1 MISTSTAPDR
11 RRAGL
16 ALALVAVFLT
26 ACSDSSDRS
35 PTPPPEVVPFQELYD
50 QGILR
55 YLGEY
60 TPMSSEDDGRIIQHT
75 FGTGDGPQCLDG
87 GEYTMATRDAGSENL
102 VIFLQ
107 GGGACWSE
115 FCSATREAAPG
126 IPEIG
131 LLDQGR
137 GNNPVADW
145 NLAYFP
151 YCDGGLFASDN
162 DRDED
167 GDGTNE
173 LTQRGLH
180 NLSAGLD
187 VTANTFPAPQRI
199 LLVGASAGG
208 LGTTF
213 ALPVVRSLYPD
224 IPIDVVNDS
233 GIGVGRPD
241 QPEFQ
246 ELLLS
251 DWNSQAFFPESCDQC
266 IADDGHLTDYHSW
279 QMNEDPNT
287 RRGFLSYDQDT
298 VFADIFLMIG
308 KPAFE
313 EAMREEMQQAED
325 DVPDRVRTW
334 IPTGTGHTFVQSE
347 PDQTAGGVGV
357 LDWIGFMI
365 NESDDWVSVA
375 D

>member
-1 MISTSTAPDR
+1 MVNLLHR
-11 RRAGL
+11 RSPGNTLL
-16 ALALVAVFLT
+16 ALTLGTLVVT

-35 PTPPPEVVPFQELYD
+35 PAPPAEATPYQEIYD
-50 QGILR
+50 QGVLR

-60 TPMSSEDDGRIIQHT
+60 TPMTSEDDGRIVQHT
-75 FGTGDGPQCLDG
+75 FGVGDGPQCLAG

-107 GGGACWSE
+107 GGGGCWSE
-115 FCSATREAAPG
+115 FCQATPAADPG
-126 IPEIG
+126 IPEFGI
-131 LLDQGR
+131 LDQNR
-137 GNNPVADW
+137 GGNPVADW

-151 YCDGGLFASDN
+151 YCDGGVFSSDN
-162 DRDED
+162 DRDADDD
-167 GDGTNE
+167 GINE

-187 VTANTFPAPQRI
+187 VTVNTFPAPRRI

-213 ALPVVRSLYPD
+213 ALPLVRYLYPD
-224 IPIDVVNDS
+224 IPIDVINDS

-251 DWNSQAFFPESCDQC
+251 DWNSAAFFPESCEEC
-266 IADDGHLTDYHSW
+266 LADDGHLTDYHGW
-279 QMNEDPNT
+279 QMAEDPNT
-287 RRGFLSYDQDT
+287 RRGFLSYTQDT

-313 EAMREEMQQAED
+313 EAMLVEMQQAED
-325 DVPDRVRTW
+325 DHPERVRTW
-334 IPTGTGHTFVQSE
+334 IPIGTGHTFVQAE
-347 PDQTAGGVGV
+347 PDQTAGGVNV
-357 LDWIGFMI
+357 LDWIGLMI
-365 NESDDWVSVA
+365 NESPDWVSVA